1 MSQYPQYYPYAP
13 QQQYAQQQ
21 YAQPQYAQQ
30 QYAPQY
36 APHYAQAQYQAPA
49 VDASTSNLCTSPDG
63 LKSWFNVTDK
73 HYLGGLAVGAAVALV
88 LTNPTVQQALVK
100 GAVKLWTSVQG
111 SIEEIKEK
119 VEDVKAEMSQRN
131 G

>member
-1 MSQYPQYYPYAP
+1 MSQHYYTSYP
-13 QQQYAQQQ
+13 
-21 YAQPQYAQQ
+21 PQYA
-30 QYAPQY
+30 APQY
-36 APHYAQAQYQAPA
+36 QQVPQYQQYQAQDPNQYA
-49 VDASTSNLCTSPDG
+49 AGMCTSPEG

-73 HYLGGLAVGAAVALV
+73 HYLAGLAAGAAVALV

-119 VEDVKAEMSQRN
+119 VEDVKAEMSQKN